1 MQRIAVPT
9 SFCVKRPGRQ
19 ASLSLGV
26 MLVLAAAMP
35 AQAQLFSDDDARKA
49 IIALRTEV
57 RAKIAELE
65 ASHIQTE
72 QALRRQIEASAN
84 GQLELVR
91 QLEQLRAE
99 LADLRGAVER
109 ATQTGSQAKSQ
120 QKDLFLA
127 LESQIKTLDARIALL
142 EPQVIKL
149 DDVDVLV
156 APAEKAAFESAQSL
170 LRGSDLAGASRAF
183 DQFRRQ
189 YPGSRLMPWV
199 LHAIGNIRYA
209 LQQHGPAVEALE
221 ELVNEHPSHPRLA
234 DAMLTL
240 AASQAESKKVPAA
253 RKTLTDLRKRFPNTE
268 QAELASKR
276 LRALSGTKK

>member
-9 SFCVKRPGRQ
+9 SFCVKRLGRQ
-19 ASLSLGV
+19 ASLSLGA
-26 MLVLAAAMP
+26 MLLLAGALP

-65 ASHIQTE
+65 ANHIQTE

-120 QKDLFLA
+120 QKDLFA

-142 EPQVIKL
+142 EPQRIKL
-149 DDVDVLV
+149 DEVDVLV
-156 APAEKAAFESAQSL
+156 APAEKATFESAQSL
-170 LRGSDLAGASRAF
+170 LREAIWLEPLGPSITFVANTRAHGSC
-183 DQFRRQ
+183 
-189 YPGSRLMPWV
+189 PGCSNRSET
-199 LHAIGNIRYA
+199 
-209 LQQHGPAVEALE
+209 PATHSSSMA
-221 ELVNEHPSHPRLA
+221 PP
-234 DAMLTL
+234 
-240 AASQAESKKVPAA
+240 
-253 RKTLTDLRKRFPNTE
+253 
-268 QAELASKR
+268 
-276 LRALSGTKK
+276 

>member
-1 MQRIAVPT
+1 MPRIAVPT
-9 SFCVKRPGRQ
+9 LFCVKRLGRQ
-19 ASLSLGV
+19 ASLSLGA
-26 MLVLAAAMP
+26 MVLLAGALP

-65 ASHIQTE
+65 ANHLQTE

-142 EPQVIKL
+142 EPQLIKL
-149 DDVDVLV
+149 DEVDVLV
-156 APAEKAAFESAQSL
+156 APAEKATFESAQSL

-183 DQFRRQ
+183 EQFRRQ

-199 LHAIGNIRYA
+199 LQSIGNTRYA
-209 LQQHGPAVEALE
+209 LQQYGPAVEALE
-221 ELVNEHPSHPRLA
+221 ELVNDHPSHPRLA

>member
-9 SFCVKRPGRQ
+9 SFCVKRLGRQ
-19 ASLSLGV
+19 ASLSLGA
-26 MLVLAAAMP
+26 MLLLAGALP

-65 ASHIQTE
+65 ANHIQTE

-142 EPQVIKL
+142 EPQLIKL
-149 DDVDVLV
+149 DEVDVLV
-156 APAEKAAFESAQSL
+156 APAEKATFESAQSL

-199 LHAIGNIRYA
+199 LQSIGNTRYA
-209 LQQHGPAVEALE
+209 LQQYGPAEEALE
-221 ELVNEHPSHPRLA
+221 ELVNDHPSHPRLA

-276 LRALSGTKK
+276 LRALSGAKK

>member
-1 MQRIAVPT
+1 MQRIDVPT
-9 SFCVKRPGRQ
+9 SSCAK
-19 ASLSLGV
+19 AALLALL
-26 MLVLAAAMP
+26 LVGLP
-35 AQAQLFSDDDARKA
+35 VQAQLFSDDDARKA
-49 IIALRTEV
+49 ILALRTEV

-65 ASHIQTE
+65 ANHLQTE

-99 LADLRGAVER
+99 LAEVRGAVER
-109 ATQTGSQAKSQ
+109 ASQTGNQTKSQ
-120 QKDLFLA
+120 QKDLFLS
-127 LESQIKTLDARIALL
+127 LESQIKTLDARLALL
-142 EPQVIKL
+142 EPQLMKI
-149 DDVDVLV
+149 DDVDLLV
-156 APAEKAAFESAQSL
+156 SPAEKTAFESAESL

-199 LHAIGNIRYA
+199 LHSIGNTRYA
-209 LQQHGPAVEALE
+209 LQQYAPAIDALE
-221 ELVNEHPSHPRLA
+221 ELVDVFPSHTRLP

-240 AASQAESKKVPAA
+240 AASQAEHKKVAAA

-268 QAELASKR
+268 QASIASKR
-276 LRALSGTKK
+276 LRALSSTKK